1 METESEEEEDEEM
14 DDTLAD
20 EALAKSL
27 AGKRVSGRNLV
38 KKGKQLKKQAALAK
52 IREVCIIWIM
62 FYNSLYFNT
71 PLSHTHIFFIEPCK

>member
-52 IREVCIIWIM
+52 IREVCIIWIIILQ
-62 FYNSLYFNT
+62 FFVFQYASL
-71 PLSHTHIFFIEPCK
+71 THPYPIL